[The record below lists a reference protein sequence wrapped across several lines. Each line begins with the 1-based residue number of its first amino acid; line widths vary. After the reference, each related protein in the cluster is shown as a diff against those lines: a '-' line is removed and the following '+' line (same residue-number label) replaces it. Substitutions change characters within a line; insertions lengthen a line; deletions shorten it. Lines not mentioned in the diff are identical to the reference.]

1 MGGTYR
7 SVRSTYA
14 DRPLPSKIDR
24 RRPIEGEIDRR
35 RSISA
40 VDSRL
45 TEKSTVGS
53 RLREKKR
60 RRRRR
65 EKEEKKKRREEERIP
80 ISPCR
85 PRPEKGQGDNTS
97 PAPSL
102 PAYRRRPR
110 VARGRDRDRFFSRA
124 RRRSIS
130 PREETDRG
138 DIRALLAYE
147 VAALLLRCCDAAAVL
162 PLRHFA
168 TVMLQWRCLFAT
180 AMLLLPF
187 NAAVA
192 SQVSLHFSSFSFF
205 FFFLLPLLFLHRTFL
220 INLFFSLVQTPVRT
234 DISYVGTSVWSGTT

>member
-1 MGGTYR
+1 MQHRPVYTGQILGLVTSTRTARYR
-7 SVRSTYA
+7 AV
-14 DRPLPSKIDR
+14 PSKIGR
-24 RRPIEGEIDRR
+24 RRPILKEIDRR
-35 RSISA
+35 RSI
-40 VDSRL
+40 
-45 TEKSTVGS
+45 
-53 RLREKKR
+53 
-60 RRRRR
+60 
-65 EKEEKKKRREEERIP
+65 EEDKGKKKRKRKKKRGEERIP
-80 ISPCR
+80 R
-85 PRPEKGQGDNTS
+85 Q
-97 PAPSL
+97 
-102 PAYRRRPR
+102 RRPCPPT
-110 VARGRDRDRFFSRA
+110 VAARGRDRDRFFSRA

-168 TVMLQWRCLFAT
+168 TVMLQWRCLFAA

>member
-85 PRPEKGQGDNTS
+85 PRPCAGERS
-97 PAPSL
+97 
-102 PAYRRRPR
+102 RR
-110 VARGRDRDRFFSRA
+110 
-124 RRRSIS
+124 
-130 PREETDRG
+130 
-138 DIRALLAYE
+138 L
-147 VAALLLRCCDAAAVL
+147 
-162 PLRHFA
+162 
-168 TVMLQWRCLFAT
+168 
-180 AMLLLPF
+180 
-187 NAAVA
+187 
-192 SQVSLHFSSFSFF
+192 
-205 FFFLLPLLFLHRTFL
+205 
-220 INLFFSLVQTPVRT
+220 PVRT
-234 DISYVGTSVWSGTT
+234 GKSNLELNYIKIVHYSSYSA